1 MSQFP
6 LFSSGQE
13 LADLV
18 VSSDL
23 LHHSW
28 ATIYDLISH
37 TYLSNPTNP
46 VPVLFKVYPY
56 LSNGAIIAFVSSPTC
71 TVQKEMV
78 SSEDLKGSQVPFDFI
93 STNLNPHFSVNKAAI
108 ALFAS
113 LLNELSALKEQ
124 LGIFNP
130 LIITGLSLGGS
141 VASLFTLWLLDNIS
155 PKDNN
160 KRPTCITFGSPLLGD
175 SGLQQAISE
184 RPSWN
189 SSFLHV
195 VSNQDPIPRFLIS
208 PTNGFAGSIS
218 QSCIFKP
225 SGMFLLCSDSDC
237 SCFEEPESVLD
248 LMMVMNSNSQHQDN
262 GFLRFNYEQ
271 ILEHLKHYEQILERL
286 KRRLICKGTSQLC
299 DFSVNQLQAGINL
312 QLEAIGIGGQHTSN
326 MSFLRK
332 NMEKRVEASFLKKR
346 NAFDPGKKLN
356 KMKEA
361 MAWLEWY
368 KKVTLNEGG
377 YYDSF
382 KLSGSG
388 SRDAVK
394 SRQEIVKHHRTLT
407 KYWKIMVAEVE
418 KMPQRE
424 EAVFRTR
431 WLYAGTNYRRMVEPL
446 DIAEYYMKLGNR
458 DYVNLGRSEHYKQ
471 LEKWMIEDKPSGSG
485 NDRRKAVSLTED
497 SCFWA
502 HVEEAI
508 ISSKRLREGSSEEK
522 ENSRRDL
529 VNFMER
535 VMDLIKSYS
544 VTSEIFQPKSS
555 FMKWWKEYRQDI
567 LSSLSN
573 LPLSYYMEYEE
584 YKSYA

>member
-1 MSQFP
+1 MSQFS
-6 LFSSGQE
+6 LFCSGQE
-13 LADLV
+13 LANLLV
-18 VSSDL
+18 STDL

-28 ATIYDLISH
+28 ATISDLMNH
-37 TYLSNPTNP
+37 AYLDNPTNT
-46 VPVLFKVYPY
+46 VPVLFKVYPFN
-56 LSNGAIIAFVSSPTC
+56 SNGAIIAFVSSPTC
-71 TVQKEMV
+71 TFHKEMV
-78 SSEDLKGSQVPFDFI
+78 SSEVLKGSQAPFGFI
-93 STNLNPHFSVNKAAI
+93 STKLNPHFSVNEATI

-113 LLNELSALKEQ
+113 LMNKLSAIKGQ
-124 LGIFNP
+124 LDSFNP
-130 LIITGLSLGGS
+130 LVITGLSLGGS

-195 VSNQDPIPRFLIS
+195 VSNQDPIPGFLIS
-208 PTNGFAGSIS
+208 PTSGFAGSIP
-218 QSCIFKP
+218 QSCIYKP
-225 SGMFLLCSDSDC
+225 FGTFMLCSDSDC

-248 LMMVMNSNSQHQDN
+248 LMMVMNSNSQPQDN
-262 GFLRFNYEQ
+262 GFSLFDYKQ
-271 ILEHLKHYEQILERL
+271 ILEHLK
-286 KRRLICKGTSQLC
+286 RRVICKGTPQLC
-299 DFSVNQLQAGINL
+299 DFSMDQLQVGINL

-326 MSFLRK
+326 MSFLRN
-332 NMEKRVEASFLKKR
+332 NMERRVSESFLKKR

-377 YYDSF
+377 YYDCF
-382 KLSGSG
+382 KLSGSR
-388 SRDAVK
+388 SRNEVI
-394 SRQEIVKHHRTLT
+394 SRQEIVKHHRTLN
-407 KYWKIMVAEVE
+407 KYWKRMVAEVE

-446 DIAEYYMKLGNR
+446 DIAEYYMKLGNT

-471 LEKWMIEDKPSGSG
+471 LEKWMIEDEPSGSG
-485 NDRRKAVSLTED
+485 NNRTKAVSLTED

-502 HVEEAI
+502 YVEEAI
-508 ISSKRLREGSSEEK
+508 ISSKRLRQGSSEEK
-522 ENSRRDL
+522 ENSMRELAKFGEYVMSLIRR
-529 VNFMER
+529 
-535 VMDLIKSYS
+535 YS
-544 VTSEIFQPKSS
+544 VTSEIFQPHSS
-555 FMKWWKEYRQDI
+555 YMKWWQDYRQDI
-567 LSSLSN
+567 LSCLSN
-573 LPLSYYMEYEE
+573 LPLAFYMESQE
-584 YKSYA
+584 YQRYA

>member
-13 LADLV
+13 LANLL

-23 LHHSW
+23 LHDSW
-28 ATIYDLISH
+28 SRISDLNSH
-37 TYLSNPTNP
+37 MYLNNPTNS
-46 VPVLFKVYPY
+46 VPILLKVYPY
-56 LSNGAIIAFVSSPTC
+56 HSNGAIVAFVSSPTC
-71 TVQKEMV
+71 SVQKEMV
-78 SSEDLKGSQVPFDFI
+78 SSEALKGSQSPFDFI
-93 STNLNPHFSVNKAAI
+93 STKVNPHFSVDKAAI
-108 ALFAS
+108 ILFAS

-124 LGIFNP
+124 LDSFSP

-141 VASLFTLWLLDNIS
+141 VASLFTLWLLNIS

-208 PTNGFAGSIS
+208 PTNGFTGSTP

-225 SGMFLLCSDSDC
+225 FGMFLLCSDSDC

-248 LMMVMNSNSQHQDN
+248 LMTEMNSNSPHQDN
-262 GFLRFNYEQ
+262 GFLHFDYEQ
-271 ILEHLKHYEQILERL
+271 VLEHLKHRV
-286 KRRLICKGTSQLC
+286 ICKGTSQLC
-299 DFSVNQLQAGINL
+299 DFIVNQLQAGINL
-312 QLEAIGIGGQHTSN
+312 QLEAIRIGQHRSN
-326 MSFLRK
+326 MSSLRNK
-332 NMEKRVEASFLKKR
+332 VKERVEESFSKKR

-361 MAWLEWY
+361 MAWLECY

-382 KLSGSG
+382 KCSGSR

-394 SRQEIVKHHRTLT
+394 SRQEIVKHQRTLT

-418 KMPQRE
+418 KMPQKE
-424 EAVFRTR
+424 EAAFRTR

-446 DIAEYYMKLGNR
+446 DIAEYYMKSGNR

-485 NDRRKAVSLTED
+485 NNRRKSVSLTED

-502 HVEEAI
+502 YVEEAI
-508 ISSKRLREGSSEEK
+508 ISSTRLREGSPEEK
-522 ENSRRDL
+522 ENSRAYL
-529 VNFMER
+529 ANFGEYTMS
-535 VMDLIKSYS
+535 LIRSYS
-544 VTSEIFQPKSS
+544 ASSEIFQPHCS
-555 FMKWWKEYRQDI
+555 FMKWWQEYRQDI
-567 LSSLSN
+567 LSCLSN
-573 LPLSYYMEYEE
+573 LPLAFYMENEE
-584 YKSYA
+584 YQSYA

>member
-28 ATIYDLISH
+28 ATISDLISH
-37 TYLSNPTNP
+37 TYLNNPTNP

-56 LSNGAIIAFVSSPTC
+56 HSNGAIIAFVSSPTC

-93 STNLNPHFSVNKAAI
+93 STKLNPHFSVNKAAI

-124 LGIFNP
+124 LGIVNP

-141 VASLFTLWLLDNIS
+141 VASLFTLWLLNIS
-155 PKDNN
+155 PKDTN

-208 PTNGFAGSIS
+208 PTSGFAGSIS

-225 SGMFLLCSDSDC
+225 FGTFLLCSDSDC

-286 KRRLICKGTSQLC
+286 KRRVICKGTSQLC

-424 EAVFRTR
+424 EAAFRTR

-502 HVEEAI
+502 RVEEAI

-529 VNFMER
+529 VDFMER

-555 FMKWWKEYRQDI
+555 FMKWWQEYRQDI

-584 YKSYA
+584 YRSYA